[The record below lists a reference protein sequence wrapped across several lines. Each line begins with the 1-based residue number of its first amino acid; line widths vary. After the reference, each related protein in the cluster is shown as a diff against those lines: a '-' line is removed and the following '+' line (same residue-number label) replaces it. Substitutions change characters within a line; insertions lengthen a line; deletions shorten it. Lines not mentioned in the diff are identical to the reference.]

1 MYKCLTIVT
10 KCEPET
16 LVKGGAILL
25 SQSWRLGEEL
35 SILCYDH
42 SASHLNTVFILLS
55 YITHASWTTLLRTG
69 RRTEWLIC
77 YHLENQDYYKQLIS
91 EKNQHSKEVSWCF
104 GPFFVGWF
112 FSNCRNKISEKTALR
127 RRLSCAHSLTVWF
140 ILRTESWWEVAGQWA
155 EREG

>member
-1 MYKCLTIVT
+1 MNTIQTQWKFQRKSEHFKEIKILLKSETWDKMYKCLTIVT
-10 KCEPET
+10 KCELET
-16 LVKGGAILL
+16 LVKVGAILL

-104 GPFFVGWF
+104 GPFFAGWF
-112 FSNCRNKISEKTALR
+112 FQL
-127 RRLSCAHSLTVWF
+127 L
-140 ILRTESWWEVAGQWA
+140 
-155 EREG
+155 

>member
-1 MYKCLTIVT
+1 MNTIQTQWKFQRKSEHFKEIKILLKSETWDKMYKCLTIVT

-104 GPFFVGWF
+104 GPFFVGRF
-112 FSNCRNKISEKTALR
+112 FFQ
-127 RRLSCAHSLTVWF
+127 LS
-140 ILRTESWWEVAGQWA
+140 
-155 EREG
+155 